1 MFIEIEVPSNTENTL
16 VISGLIGE
24 EYGEASIGIKK
35 FISVGKFEY
44 QWILEFLSVDELES
58 LVEAALF
65 VANHMRP
72 EGETE

>member
-1 MFIEIEVPSNTENTL
+1 MFIEIEVPSNTDNTL

-44 QWILEFLSVDELES
+44 QWILEYLSVDELES
-58 LVEAALF
+58 LAEAVLF
-65 VANHMRP
+65 IANHMQP
-72 EGETE
+72 QGEGQ